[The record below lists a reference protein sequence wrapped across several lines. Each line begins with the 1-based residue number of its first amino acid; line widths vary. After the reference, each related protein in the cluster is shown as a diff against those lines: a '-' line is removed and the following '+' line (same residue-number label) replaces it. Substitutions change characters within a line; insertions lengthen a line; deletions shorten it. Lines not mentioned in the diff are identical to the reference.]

1 MGYSSTMETVY
12 DILEALENDNSRNYK
27 EEVLRRNRGNDLLK
41 RVFIATSDP
50 YVNYFISKFKMP
62 PAQSS
67 APVDDDK
74 QLAAFLDVLLPKL
87 SSREVV
93 GNEAKALVNAAF
105 QLMDANQQ
113 KWCLRILLRNL
124 RVGVMETTINKV
136 WPGAIAKFSVQLAE
150 SLGSRHEAGK
160 GIVITDEVH
169 YPVRV
174 EPKLDGLRCIA
185 IKHSGV
191 VTMFTRS
198 GSAIETLPTIKA
210 ALESAPWDDFVLDAE
225 VMGSDWNESASV
237 VMSHKTAKN
246 DSNMKMH
253 VFDAMSFDEWHDQE
267 STSELTERVELVK
280 ELVSTVADDHVV
292 AVEGKTVSNQVELM
306 TFYSKTMEKGY
317 EGIMLKSIT
326 SPYVFKRS
334 DAVLKLKPVTS
345 YEGVVVGHYEG
356 NRGTKREGLWGGF
369 QVLMPNGVITKCGG
383 GFNDKQ
389 RAEIGIDP
397 DAWIGRVIEL
407 EGQPDP
413 LTTDGLTADG
423 RIRFPVFIRERDPR
437 DVDPKVIEAYKTW
450 KNS

>member
-1 MGYSSTMETVY
+1 MESVY

-27 EEVLRRNRGNDLLK
+27 EEVLRRNRENDLLK
-41 RVFIATSDP
+41 RVFVATSDP
-50 YVNYFISKFKMP
+50 YTNYFISKFKMP
-62 PAQSS
+62 MAHPVAPADND
-67 APVDDDK
+67 V
-74 QLAAFLDVLLPKL
+74 QLTAFLDILLPKL
-87 SSREVV
+87 AAREVV
-93 GNEAKALVNAAF
+93 GNEAKSLVCAAF
-105 QLMDANQQ
+105 QLMDSRQQ

-160 GIVITDEVH
+160 GIVITDAVH

-185 IKHSGV
+185 IKHCGV

-198 GSAIETLPTIKA
+198 GSTIETLPTIKA
-210 ALESAPWDDFVLDAE
+210 ALEAAPWDDFVLDSE

-237 VMSHKTAKN
+237 VMSHKTSKD

-253 VFDAMSFDEWHDQE
+253 VFDAMHFADWRDQF
-267 STSELTERVELVK
+267 SETELQDRVDLVADLVK
-280 ELVSTVADDHVV
+280 NMSDDHVV
-292 AVEGKTVSNQVELM
+292 AVEGKTVHSQVELM

-317 EGIMLKSIT
+317 EGIMLKSIS
-326 SPYVFKRS
+326 SPYRFKRT
-334 DAVLKLKPVTS
+334 DAVLKLKPVTT
-345 YEGVVVGHYEG
+345 YEGVIVGHYEG
-356 NRGTKREGLWGGF
+356 SRGTKREGMWGGF
-369 QVLMPNGVITKCGG
+369 QVLMPNGVVTKCGG

-397 DAWIGRVIEL
+397 DSWIGRIVEL

-413 LTTDGLTADG
+413 LTSDGLTVDG
-423 RIRFPVFIRERDPR
+423 RIRFPVFIRERDKR
-437 DVDPKVIEAYKTW
+437 DVDQKVIDAYKAY
-450 KNS
+450 KAS